1 MMIKQSYTVRF
12 VTPAFLGNAE
22 QQGQWRTPPFKAL
35 LRQWWRV
42 AAAKDYGYNHQRLRD
57 AEGKLF
63 GNAWIEEA
71 FCKSKVRLR
80 LDRWDEGKLKKS
92 VWPGKDEKKLTHPEV
107 TNKEGK
113 TIPVGAELYLGYG
126 PLNYD
131 KIQKRTVLKA
141 NAAIQ
146 ADDYA
151 DYAELHLAY
160 PEDLTAVADAFQ
172 LIHWLGTLGG
182 RSRNG
187 WGSLLLESKELRGSD
202 SLNQSDPLLNKLAR
216 PLGQCLD
223 DGWPHAIGKD
233 SDGLLIW
240 TSKKAYS
247 NWHEAMVEL
256 ARIKITFRTQS
267 SLVFSRNNDIKKPR
281 IDYRHVL
288 AYPVTHHG
296 VEGWCEEDQKTGKLI
311 TDKQGYLK
319 QSTRLANQLR
329 FKVTKTEDDRYQGI
343 VYHLPC
349 GIPTELLN
357 ALSKTDRDWIVGQQ
371 LGVWQ
376 SVHAVLDKQMQRIQ

>member
-1 MMIKQSYTVRF
+1 MMVKQSYTVRF

-42 AAAKDYGYNHQRLRD
+42 AAAKDYGYNHQRLRE
-57 AEGKLF
+57 AEGRLF

-131 KIQKRTVLKA
+131 KIQKRTILKA

-146 ADDYA
+146 ADDH
-151 DYAELHLAY
+151 AELRLAY
-160 PEDLTAVADAFQ
+160 PGDLTILPAIIQ
-172 LIHWLGTLGG
+172 LIHWFGTIGG

-187 WGSLLLESKELRGSD
+187 WGSLLLEGNGLKILEG
-202 SLNQSDPLLNKLAR
+202 LNQSDSLLNNLAL
-216 PLGQCLD
+216 PMKQCLD
-223 DGWPHAIGKD
+223 YGWPHAIGKD
-233 SDGLLIW
+233 KAGLLIW
-240 TSKKAYS
+240 VSK
-247 NWHEAMVEL
+247 NPHDTWREAMVEL
-256 ARIKITFRTQS
+256 AKTKIEFRTKLAFVKS
-267 SLVFSRNNDIKKPR
+267 KGKLDR
-281 IDYRHVL
+281 RHVL
-288 AYPVTHHG
+288 AYPVTNHSVNPWEKYKVAG
-296 VEGWCEEDQKTGKLI
+296 SSGTRNG
-311 TDKQGYLK
+311 
-319 QSTRLANQLR
+319 RLANQLR
-329 FKVTKTEDDRYQGI
+329 FKVTKNAKGKYLSL
-343 VYHLPC
+343 VYHMPC
-349 GIPTELLN
+349 SIPGELLN
-357 ALSKTDRDWIVGQQ
+357 TLETADRTWIVGQQ
-371 LGVWQ
+371 IDIWQ
-376 SVHAVLDKQMQRIQ
+376 SVHAVLDHQMQRIN

>member
-1 MMIKQSYTVRF
+1 MMVKQSYTVRF

-42 AAAKDYGYNHQRLRD
+42 AAAKDHGYNHERLRE

-63 GNAWIEEA
+63 GNAWIENN

-80 LDRWDEGKLKKS
+80 LDRWDEGKLKQS

-107 TNKEGK
+107 TNKDGK

-146 ADDYA
+146 ADDH
-151 DYAELHLAY
+151 AELHLAY
-160 PEDLTAVADAFQ
+160 PEDLTVIADVFQ
-172 LIHWLGTLGG
+172 LIHWFGTVGG

-187 WGSLLLESKELRGSD
+187 WGSLMMDDQDFELPAKNHKILQGIT
-202 SLNQSDPLLNKLAR
+202 R
-216 PLGQCLD
+216 PLADCMRLD
-223 DGWPHAIGKD
+223 WPHALG
-233 SDGLLIW
+233 SDQHGLLIW
-240 TSKKAYS
+240 KSREPAGG
-247 NWHEAMVEL
+247 WREAMTDL
-256 ARIKITFRTQS
+256 AKVKIAFRTA
-267 SLVFSRNNDIKKPR
+267 LHFDPTRHHR
-281 IDYRHVL
+281 INQRHL
-288 AYPVTHHG
+288 LGYPVTHHNFNPWG
-296 VEGWCEEDQKTGKLI
+296 NQA
-311 TDKQGYLK
+311 
-319 QSTRLANQLR
+319 RLANQLR
-329 FKVTKTEDDRYQGI
+329 FKVTKTAQGKYLGL

-349 GIPTELLN
+349 AIPGELLN
-357 ALSKTDRDWIVGQQ
+357 TLEIADRTWIVGQQ
-371 LGVWQ
+371 LDVWR
-376 SVHAVLDKQMQRIQ
+376 SVHGILDKQMQRIQ

>member
-1 MMIKQSYTVRF
+1 MMVKQSYTVRF

-42 AAAKDYGYNHQRLRD
+42 AAAKDHGYNHERLRET
-57 AEGKLF
+57 EGKLF
-63 GNAWIEEA
+63 GNAWIENN
-71 FCKSKVRLR
+71 FCKSEIRLR
-80 LDRWDEGKLKKS
+80 LDRWDEGRLKKS
-92 VWPGKDEKKLTHPEV
+92 VWSGKDEKKLTHPEV

-146 ADDYA
+146 ADDR
-151 DYAELHLAY
+151 AELHLAY
-160 PEDLTAVADAFQ
+160 PEDLTAVADVVQ

-216 PLGQCLD
+216 PIRQCLD
-223 DGWPHAIGKD
+223 YDWPHAVGKD
-233 SDGLLIW
+233 DRGLLVW
-240 TSKKAYS
+240 TSKQAYGT
-247 NWHEAMVEL
+247 WREAMMEL
-256 ARIKITFRTQS
+256 ARTKIEFRTNLAFAKGKGELEQ
-267 SLVFSRNNDIKKPR
+267 
-281 IDYRHVL
+281 RHVL
-288 AYPVTHHG
+288 AYPVTNHPVNQWEKYQVAWAPG
-296 VEGWCEEDQKTGKLI
+296 PRNG
-311 TDKQGYLK
+311 
-319 QSTRLANQLR
+319 RLANQLR
-329 FKVTKTEDDRYQGI
+329 FKVTKTEDDRYQG
-343 VYHLPC
+343 VAYHLPC

-357 ALSKTDRDWIVGQQ
+357 ALSKTDRGWIVGQQ

-376 SVHAVLDKQMQRIQ
+376 SVHVVLDRQMQRIQ